1 MGRRTDVGYKPIVV
15 VGVLVTAA
23 LGCGACGATAPT
35 SSALPWDLD
44 SIDAPAAWQ
53 VTKGAGVLIAILDSG
68 LADQELPGMHSR
80 EVMPASTSAG
90 RRLASPDTD
99 GHGTAVATLA
109 AGSGDLGVWGVA
121 PAANV
126 MPINVT
132 DPTGTISADAVV
144 LGIDDAVR
152 DGASVINLSFG
163 MVSDNPGI
171 HKAID
176 FAVARGVVIVAAA
189 GDTSAPTPLFP
200 ASMVNEVI
208 AVRALDQD
216 GQPSLRANRVGPN
229 GIDAPGQN
237 LPSVRLV
244 NNAAEVAKS
253 DGSSMAAAL
262 VSGSIALLESCVH
275 RKSLTAPSE
284 EMLVKALRESRKIG
298 PWFDLR
304 AALQL
309 VGC

>member
-1 MGRRTDVGYKPIVV
+1 M
-15 VGVLVTAA
+15 TAA
-23 LGCGACGATAPT
+23 LGCGACGSTATT
-35 SSALPWDLD
+35 SSAAASWELN
-44 SIDAPAAWQ
+44 SIGALAAWQ
-53 VTKGAGVLIAILDSG
+53 VTKGAGELIAILDSG
-68 LADQELPGMHSR
+68 LADQELPGMRSR
-80 EVMPASTSAG
+80 EVALPPTSTG
-90 RRLASPDTD
+90 DRLVSHDTD

-121 PAANV
+121 PGAKV

-132 DPTGTISADAVV
+132 DPTGKISEEAVV
-144 LGIDDAVR
+144 LGIDAAVGA
-152 DGASVINLSFG
+152 GASVINLSFG
-163 MVSDNPGI
+163 MVSENPRI
-171 HKAID
+171 RKAID
-176 FAVARGVVIVAAA
+176 FAAARGVVIVAAA

-200 ASMVNEVI
+200 ANMVNEVI
-208 AVRALDQD
+208 AVRALNQD
-216 GQPSLRANRVGPN
+216 GQPSLRANRVGSN

-244 NNAAEVAKS
+244 NNEPEVVKS
-253 DGSSMAAAL
+253 DGSSMAAGL

-275 RKSLTAPSE
+275 RKSLPALGE
-284 EMLVKALRESRKIG
+284 EMLVKALRESRKGG